1 MAGQS
6 LPACLR
12 VLTLKSAPTVGPGPS
27 ASGGPAAGPAASER
41 KAWTNV
47 DLPAPENRS
56 ENPPVAQKSTVW
68 KPTSWMG
75 FLVEYIFFKCIYRCE

>member
-27 ASGGPAAGPAASER
+27 ASGGPAAGPGASER

-47 DLPAPENRS
+47 DLPAPGNRS
-56 ENPPVAQKSTVW
+56 ETHRFAQKSTVW
-68 KPTSWMG
+68 KTGQVGWDS
-75 FLVEYIFFKCIYRCE
+75 LLDVYIL

>member
-27 ASGGPAAGPAASER
+27 ASGVATGPAASER

-56 ENPPVAQKSTVW
+56 ENPPVCPKKHGMETDKLDGIPCGV
-68 KPTSWMG
+68 
-75 FLVEYIFFKCIYRCE
+75 YIL